1 MLLAVDVS
9 FRNFGYT
16 VWKSGTLVSCGV
28 VQTEKCKDRNMYA
41 FAQDAVEVSGAFA
54 AFCAMVEAIG
64 IRALLLELPHGSQS
78 AAAAKCGGYAI
89 GLMACLATRYGL
101 PMEYVT
107 PQRVKK
113 LASGSATA
121 TKQQM
126 IAKACS
132 LAPVDV
138 TPGGRSTIYMCAGAT
153 FPEGRFEHVADSI
166 CLYHAARET
175 NVVKMF
181 G

>member
-9 FRNFGYT
+9 FRNSGYSI
-16 VWKSGTLVSCGV
+16 WRSGTLVGCGV
-28 VQTEKCKDRNMYA
+28 VQTEKCRDRNMYA
-41 FAQDAVEVSGAFA
+41 FAQDAIEVAGAFA
-54 AFCAMVEAIG
+54 AFCAMVDAIG
-64 IRALLLELPHGSQS
+64 IKALLVELPHGSQS
-78 AAAAKCGGYAI
+78 AAAAKCSGYAI
-89 GLMACLATRYGL
+89 GIMACLSTRYGL

-113 LASGSATA
+113 IASGSATA
-121 TKQQM
+121 TKAEM
-126 IAKACS
+126 IEKACA
-132 LAPVDV
+132 LVDV
-138 TPGGRSTIYMCAGAT
+138 HRQPSGRSTIYMCAGAR
-153 FPEGRFEHVADSI
+153 FPEGKFEHLADSI